1 MLHLI
6 YVSLEVSVV
15 LLPLHRKLNGNSKNC
30 RKNQRSQML
39 EVRTQAMRLV
49 SRAQEPFEPAQQEQ
63 LSFATVL
70 APRVSTE
77 ATVATWVASH
87 FG

>member
-1 MLHLI
+1 M
-6 YVSLEVSVV
+6 LEVS
-15 LLPLHRKLNGNSKNC
+15 
-30 RKNQRSQML
+30 
-39 EVRTQAMRLV
+39 TQAMRLV
-49 SRAQEPFEPAQQEQ
+49 LRAQEPFEPAQQEQ

-87 FG
+87 FGLVVRGLEAAEDKRSSCVCHLPSANRQSPLPLCGVS